1 MSRFKHIHVNQDA
14 DLHSPRKKK
23 MRKIA
28 PLITAFS
35 LSLLLSTAAFGGEIL
50 TPGSPENPVPPP
62 LPAALPSNQ
71 VAGAS
76 LPGIEFIYDLFVMVF

>member
-1 MSRFKHIHVNQDA
+1 
-14 DLHSPRKKK
+14 

-50 TPGSPENPVPPP
+50 TPGITAPPP
-62 LPAALPSNQ
+62 PPTELLETQ
-71 VAGAS
+71 VPGAS
-76 LPGIEFIYDLFVMVF
+76 FPGMEFIYDLFVIMF

>member
-1 MSRFKHIHVNQDA
+1 
-14 DLHSPRKKK
+14 

-50 TPGSPENPVPPP
+50 TPGITAPPP
-62 LPAALPSNQ
+62 PPPPTEPSTGAQAPGAALP
-71 VAGAS
+71 GM
-76 LPGIEFIYDLFVMVF
+76 EFIYDLFVMVF